1 MARGETCVMPD
12 NYEMSDISRI
22 LNILLREW
30 DRSVE
35 KHAAA
40 GVDSSVLSQDMLIG
54 RRLGW
59 SEATVQT
66 TRTVSFLTGAS
77 VVQMA
82 RSVSALFESTEK
94 YGLTFGH
101 VPLARSIYEGAG
113 QVKWILADDDDV
125 YANAVLTLDVA
136 ESERRC
142 RRRASRGVLTTA
154 ANWQQCLA
162 DARFQKDDAMEGDAL
177 QRLEELQT
185 RAGNEVAKI
194 TKSKDDKW
202 WMLGITRPGARKFGE
217 MGWQQAWWP
226 EQVDWHVY
234 GYVCAVSHHNLY
246 PLAATLAH
254 TTSNGQDVLKVGPPQ
269 LEVFAG
275 GLFVTYTVYRMIAL
289 LFSYLEWPIDGMS
302 EAFTLMTMANTMIQ
316 DSSELRD

>member
-1 MARGETCVMPD
+1 MPD

-22 LNILLREW
+22 VNILLREW
-30 DRSVE
+30 DRSIE
-35 KHAAA
+35 QHAAN
-40 GVDSSVLSQDMLIG
+40 GVGSSVLSQDMLIG

-66 TRTVSFLTGAS
+66 TRTVSFLTAAS

-82 RSVSALFESTEK
+82 RSVSALFENTEK

-113 QVKWILADDDDV
+113 QVKWILADDDDL
-125 YANAVLTLDVA
+125 YANVVLTLDA
-136 ESERRC
+136 EESERRC
-142 RRRASRGVLTTA
+142 RRRAARGVLTTA

-162 DARFQKDDAMEGDAL
+162 DARFQKEGVMEADAL
-177 QRLEELQT
+177 ERLEELQV
-185 RAGNEVAKI
+185 RASSEVAEI
-194 TKSKDDKW
+194 TKSKDEKW
-202 WMLGITRPGARKFGE
+202 WMLGISRPGARKFGE
-217 MGWQQAWWP
+217 MGWQHAWWP

-246 PLAATLAH
+246 PLAASLTN
-254 TTSNGQDVLKVGPPQ
+254 TISNGQDVLKVGPPQ

-275 GLFVTYTVYRMIAL
+275 GLSVTYTVYRMIAL
-289 LFSYLEWPIDGMS
+289 LFSYLDWPIESMS
-302 EAFTLMTMANTMIQ
+302 EAFGLMTMANTNIQ
-316 DSSELRD
+316 DSSELMG